1 MYFLYN
7 LTFLDWVG
15 IIGSLMIAG
24 AYYGVSNNYF
34 SPEKL
39 TYHLINLLGSL
50 LILLSLYFKPNP
62 GAILIELLWIF
73 IASLGIYNYFFRKF
87 ENFKNNWF
95 LIKYTLVNEN
105 SVSVAES
112 LDALDL
118 KSISLRLFMYLITN
132 SLSKIQVYMSPL
144 GHFWE

>member
-1 MYFLYN
+1 MHFLHN
-7 LTFLDWVG
+7 FSFLDWVG

-39 TYHLINLLGSL
+39 TYHLINLIGSL

-73 IASLGIYNYFFRKF
+73 IASLGIYNYYFKKF
-87 ENFKNNWF
+87 DNFKNNWF
-95 LIKYTLVNEN
+95 FIKP
-105 SVSVAES
+105 
-112 LDALDL
+112 
-118 KSISLRLFMYLITN
+118 ISN
-132 SLSKIQVYMSPL
+132 SKITS
-144 GHFWE
+144 

>member
-1 MYFLYN
+1 MLFLYN
-7 LTFLDWVG
+7 LSFLDWVG

-39 TYHLINLLGSL
+39 TYHLINLVGSL

-73 IASLGIYNYFFRKF
+73 IACLGIYNSYLKKF
-87 ENFKNNWF
+87 GSCKNN
-95 LIKYTLVNEN
+95 
-105 SVSVAES
+105 
-112 LDALDL
+112 
-118 KSISLRLFMYLITN
+118 
-132 SLSKIQVYMSPL
+132 
-144 GHFWE
+144 

>member
-24 AYYGVSNNYF
+24 AYFGVSNNYF

-39 TYHLINLLGSL
+39 VYHLINLVGSL

-73 IASLGIYNYFFRKF
+73 IATLGIYNYYSRKF
-87 ENFKNNWF
+87 DNIKNN
-95 LIKYTLVNEN
+95 
-105 SVSVAES
+105 
-112 LDALDL
+112 
-118 KSISLRLFMYLITN
+118 
-132 SLSKIQVYMSPL
+132 
-144 GHFWE
+144 

>member
-1 MYFLYN
+1 MHFLYN
-7 LTFLDWVG
+7 LSFLDWVG

-39 TYHLINLLGSL
+39 NYHLINLVGSL

-73 IASLGIYNYFFRKF
+73 IASLGIYNYFRKID
-87 ENFKNNWF
+87 NFKRN
-95 LIKYTLVNEN
+95 
-105 SVSVAES
+105 
-112 LDALDL
+112 
-118 KSISLRLFMYLITN
+118 
-132 SLSKIQVYMSPL
+132 
-144 GHFWE
+144 

>member
-73 IASLGIYNYFFRKF
+73 IASLGIYNYCFRKS
-87 ENFKNNWF
+87 ENFKNN
-95 LIKYTLVNEN
+95 
-105 SVSVAES
+105 
-112 LDALDL
+112 
-118 KSISLRLFMYLITN
+118 
-132 SLSKIQVYMSPL
+132 
-144 GHFWE
+144 

>member
-24 AYYGVSNNYF
+24 AYFGVSNNYF

-39 TYHLINLLGSL
+39 TYHLINLVGSL

-73 IASLGIYNYFFRKF
+73 IATLGIYNYYSRKF
-87 ENFKNNWF
+87 NNIKNN
-95 LIKYTLVNEN
+95 
-105 SVSVAES
+105 
-112 LDALDL
+112 
-118 KSISLRLFMYLITN
+118 
-132 SLSKIQVYMSPL
+132 
-144 GHFWE
+144 